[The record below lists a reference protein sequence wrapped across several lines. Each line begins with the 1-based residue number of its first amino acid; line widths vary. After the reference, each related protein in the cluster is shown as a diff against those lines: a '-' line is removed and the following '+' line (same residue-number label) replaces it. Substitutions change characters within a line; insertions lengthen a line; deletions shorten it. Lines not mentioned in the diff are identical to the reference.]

1 MKKSRRKIDLKKVKA
16 EYVKQHT
23 IYHMN
28 DKSRDNFYKVLGK
41 RLKFGRVARGMTQT
55 KVARQIGVTF
65 QQVQKYEK
73 GSNGTNLFN
82 LKQIADALQVSVLYF
97 CAEEKPLLLTKEM
110 ELTNDQS
117 ASR

>member
-1 MKKSRRKIDLKKVKA
+1 MLNENVRQFNISVGQKIKTRRLELKK
-16 EYVKQHT
+16 
-23 IYHMN
+23 
-28 DKSRDNFYKVLGK
+28 
-41 RLKFGRVARGMTQT
+41 TQSWLA
-55 KVARQIGVTF
+55 KKIGVTF

-97 CAEEKPLLLTKEM
+97 FVEEKPLLLTKEM
-110 ELTNDQS
+110 EITNDQS

>member
-1 MKKSRRKIDLKKVKA
+1 MLNEDVRQFNLSVGKKIKTRRLELKK
-16 EYVKQHT
+16 
-23 IYHMN
+23 
-28 DKSRDNFYKVLGK
+28 
-41 RLKFGRVARGMTQT
+41 TQSWLAQ
-55 KVARQIGVTF
+55 KIGVTF

-97 CAEEKPLLLTKEM
+97 FVEEKPLLLTKEM
-110 ELTNDQS
+110 EITNDQS

>member
-1 MKKSRRKIDLKKVKA
+1 MQKLPSYKNMLNAETKQFNISVGQKIKSRRLELKK
-16 EYVKQHT
+16 
-23 IYHMN
+23 
-28 DKSRDNFYKVLGK
+28 
-41 RLKFGRVARGMTQT
+41 TQSWLA
-55 KVARQIGVTF
+55 KKIGVTF

-97 CAEEKPLLLTKEM
+97 FIEEKPLLLTKEM
-110 ELTNDQS
+110 EITNDQS

>member
-1 MKKSRRKIDLKKVKA
+1 MRKSRRKIDLKKVKA

-28 DKSRDNFYKVLGK
+28 DKSRDNFNKLLGK

-73 GSNGTNLFN
+73 GDNETSSFRLIQFAGALGTSVKWI
-82 LKQIADALQVSVLYF
+82 LKPIIH
-97 CAEEKPLLLTKEM
+97 KEVW
-110 ELTNDQS
+110 
-117 ASR
+117 

>member
-1 MKKSRRKIDLKKVKA
+1 MLNEEHKQFNLSVGQKIKSRRLELKK
-16 EYVKQHT
+16 
-23 IYHMN
+23 
-28 DKSRDNFYKVLGK
+28 
-41 RLKFGRVARGMTQT
+41 TQT
-55 KVARQIGVTF
+55 WLAKKIGVTF

-97 CAEEKPLLLTKEM
+97 FVEEKPLLLTKEM
-110 ELTNDQS
+110 EITNDQS